1 LPRPKYSVAEID
13 VSIEAIKA
21 GVADLVFTDV
31 IARASSAIRGA
42 IIAPPGRKIVA
53 ADLSN
58 IEGRVLA
65 WLAGEKW
72 KVKAFADYD
81 AGVGHDLYLITAGTI
96 LDKKPEEVTKA
107 ERQSTG
113 KVPELALGYQGAVG
127 AFSSMAAL
135 YGLDLAEDEV
145 LRIVK
150 AWRKANSNIVA
161 FWYDLERKAL
171 DAVRTPGMTLTF
183 GRLKL
188 RRDESWLRILLP
200 SGRALC
206 YPSPRIDED
215 NRLSYM
221 GVNNYSRKWER
232 IPTYGGKFAAEVTQ
246 GTARDVIADAMPRAE
261 GAGYEIVLTVH
272 DEIVTEVP
280 DDERFSGSGLANILT
295 TNPAW
300 TDGLPLAATSFEGK
314 RYGKE

>member
-1 LPRPKYSVAEID
+1 
-13 VSIEAIKA
+13 
-21 GVADLVFTDV
+21 
-31 IARASSAIRGA
+31 
-42 IIAPPGRKIVA
+42 
-53 ADLSN
+53 
-58 IEGRVLA
+58 
-65 WLAGEKW
+65 
-72 KVKAFADYD
+72 
-81 AGVGHDLYLITAGTI
+81 
-96 LDKKPEEVTKA
+96 
-107 ERQSTG
+107 
-113 KVPELALGYQGAVG
+113 
-127 AFSSMAAL
+127 
-135 YGLDLAEDEV
+135 
-145 LRIVK
+145 
-150 AWRKANSNIVA
+150 
-161 FWYDLERKAL
+161 
-171 DAVRTPGMTLTF
+171 MTLTF